1 MTEFNNNTPFGQA
14 PAFGQAPQQQPAFGQ
29 APQQQA
35 PAFGQAPQQPAPGFG
50 QAPQQPA
57 PAFGQAPAAPGSAP
71 SFGGGTAAQ
80 TGGRKW
86 QSVTALELQ
95 WLTPEEFALCEQ
107 YENDFNRISMELP
120 NRFDLQVQGEVTFS
134 ALASPFLP
142 KEDRKNNGHLWELSI
157 SIKNP
162 RLIGTPHVFAKYVFA
177 KRLSRNIETG
187 EVSYRFTNEIRNTE
201 PEMSR
206 EEVKQIAMSALTKA
220 GKPAPA
226 WPIALMDEKDFSK
239 QAALTE
245 KDFASDGSQTVT
257 LALQIV
263 RTQNLAS
270 VAKYAWYK
278 PYLQGILADLD
289 NIHWNEFKGSQ
300 FRAAQEHALE
310 EARKAMQQGAQQEA
324 QGFTPD
330 AQGFSAPGQQPVAPA
345 ATGFGQAPQ
354 QAPGFATAPQQQ
366 APAFGQAPAAPEA
379 PAFGQAPQQQAPAF
393 GQAPQQQPAF
403 GQAPAAPEAPQ
414 APQGAPFAPP
424 FDGGGNNPFM

>member
-14 PAFGQAPQQQPAFGQ
+14 PAFGQAPQQPAFGQ

-35 PAFGQAPQQPAPGFG
+35 PAFGQAPAAPNFG
-50 QAPQQPA
+50 
-57 PAFGQAPAAPGSAP
+57 GAPAAAP
-71 SFGGGTAAQ
+71 SFGGGAPAQ
-80 TGGRKW
+80 AGGRKW

-107 YENDFNRISMELP
+107 YENDYNRINMELP

-162 RLIGTPHVFAKYVFA
+162 RIVGTPHAFAKYVFA
-177 KRLSRNIETG
+177 KRLSRNTETG
-187 EVSYRFTNEIRNTE
+187 EVSYRFTNEIRDTE
-201 PEMSR
+201 PNMDR
-206 EEVKQIAMSALTKA
+206 NQVKQVAMALTTKA

-226 WPIALMDEKDFSK
+226 WPIALIDEKDFSK

-289 NIHWNEFKGSQ
+289 NIHWNDFKGSQ

-324 QGFTPD
+324 QGFAPD

-345 ATGFGQAPQ
+345 APGFGQAPQ
-354 QAPGFATAPQQQ
+354 QAPGFAAAPQQQ

-379 PAFGQAPQQQAPAF
+379 PAFGQAPQQPAF
-393 GQAPQQQPAF
+393 GQAPQQQAPAF